1 MWLLNVGPPGLLTAY
16 YLMCGI
22 VGYVG
27 NKQVVPL
34 IIDGLRKLEYRGY
47 DSAGIAVVDEDHH
60 LQIRRAEGKL
70 RNLEEALRQR
80 PLDGTY
86 GVGHTRWATHGR
98 PTEENAHP
106 HRDCTGRV
114 VVVHNGIIEN
124 YLQLKDEL
132 RKKDH
137 NFVTETDTEI
147 VAHLIEE
154 HLKQGKGFEQAV
166 RQTVG
171 ELRGIFALS
180 MLSADEPDTIISARQ
195 GPPVVIGVGEGE
207 YFVASDI
214 PAILEHTRD
223 VFFLGD
229 GEIAV
234 MAKDSVRVT
243 DFAGNQVEPQM
254 QRITWDPIQAEKGGF
269 KHFMLKEI
277 YEQPRAVRE
286 TVEGRISLDTGRVF
300 LDEMK
305 NISEKDFK
313 SFTSIKIAACGT
325 SLHAGLAGKYMIE
338 QLARVNV
345 DVDYASEFRYRD
357 PVLDENTLLLVISQS
372 GETADTIAALREVKE
387 HGVKVLSICN
397 VQGSMITREADGTI
411 LTHAGPEIGVASTKA
426 FTSQMIALY
435 LLGLY
440 LGQLRGTL
448 SPEESRAHAQ
458 QLAELPVKMEHL
470 LNDSDA
476 IEELSK
482 EFFRVTDFLYLG
494 RGINFPIALE
504 GALKLKEISYIHA
517 EGYPAGEMKHGPN
530 ALIDERLPVMFINTR
545 EAGNRA
551 SELRYEKTHSN
562 IVEVKAREGIVISV
576 LTEGDSMSSVVSDH
590 VIEIPASSDLLSPIL
605 SVIPL
610 QLLAYHIA
618 VRRGCDVD
626 QPRNLAKSVTVE

>member
-1 MWLLNVGPPGLLTAY
+1 
-16 YLMCGI
+16 MCGI

-47 DSAGIAVVDEDHH
+47 DSAGIAVVNEDHE
-60 LQIRRAEGKL
+60 LEIRRAEGKL
-70 RNLEEALRQR
+70 RNLEETIRLS

-86 GVGHTRWATHGR
+86 GIGHTRWATHGR

-124 YLQLKDEL
+124 YLQLKERL
-132 RKKDH
+132 RKSDH
-137 NFVTETDTEI
+137 HFVTETDTEI
-147 VAHLIEE
+147 MAHLIEE
-154 HLKQGKGFEQAV
+154 YLKHDSTFEQAV
-166 RQTVG
+166 RSAVT

-180 MLSADEPDTIISARQ
+180 IINADEPDTIIAVRQ
-195 GPPVVIGVGEGE
+195 GPPVVIGLGDHEF
-207 YFVASDI
+207 FVASDI
-214 PAILEHTRD
+214 PPILQHTRD

-234 MAKDSVRVT
+234 INRDAVRVT
-243 DFAGNQVEPQM
+243 DFEGNSVQPAI
-254 QRITWDPIQAEKGGF
+254 QRITWDPIMAEKGGF

-277 YEQPRAVRE
+277 YEQPRSVRD
-286 TVEGRISLDTGRVF
+286 TVQGRISLDSGQVF
-300 LDEMK
+300 LDEMS
-305 NISEKDFK
+305 NITEADFK
-313 SFTSIKIAACGT
+313 RFTSIKIAACGT
-325 SLHAGLAGKYMIE
+325 SWHAGLAGKYMIE
-338 QLARVNV
+338 QLSRVPV

-357 PVLDENTLLLVISQS
+357 PVMDEDTLLLVISQS
-372 GETADTIAALREVKE
+372 GETADTIAALREAKE
-387 HGVKVLSICN
+387 LGSKVLAICN
-397 VQGSMITREADGTI
+397 VQGSMIVREADGTI

-426 FTSQMIALY
+426 FTGQMIALY

-440 LGQLRGTL
+440 LGQLRGVL
-448 SPEESRAHAQ
+448 SVDEARFHAQ
-458 QLAELPVKMEHL
+458 ELAELPVKLEHL
-470 LNDSDA
+470 LNDSDG

-482 EFFRVTDFLYLG
+482 EFFRSTDFLYLG
-494 RGINFPIALE
+494 RGINFPVALE

-530 ALIDERLPVMFINTR
+530 ALIDERLPVLFINTR
-545 EAGNRA
+545 EEGNRA

-576 LTEGDSMSSVVSDH
+576 LTEGDSISSVVSDH
-590 VIEIPASSDLLSPIL
+590 VIEIPAASDLLSPIL
-605 SVIPL
+605 SIIPL

>member
-1 MWLLNVGPPGLLTAY
+1 
-16 YLMCGI
+16 MCGI

-47 DSAGIAVVDEDHH
+47 DSAGIAVVNDGHDLE
-60 LQIRRAEGKL
+60 IRRAEGKL
-70 RNLEEALRQR
+70 RNLEETIRLS
-80 PLDGTY
+80 PIDGTY
-86 GVGHTRWATHGR
+86 GIGHTRWATHGR

-124 YLQLKDEL
+124 YIQLKEQL
-132 RKKDH
+132 RKTDH
-137 NFVTETDTEI
+137 RFVTETDTEI
-147 VAHLIEE
+147 IAHLIEE
-154 HLKQGKGFEQAV
+154 YLKKDQSFEQAV
-166 RQTVG
+166 RSTVG

-180 MLSADEPDTIISARQ
+180 IINADEPDTIIAVRQ
-195 GPPVVIGVGEGE
+195 GPPVVIGLGDREF
-207 YFVASDI
+207 FVASDI
-214 PAILEHTRD
+214 PPILQHTRD

-234 MAKDSVRVT
+234 INKDAVRVI
-243 DFAGNQVEPQM
+243 DFEGNSVQPSIR
-254 QRITWDPIQAEKGGF
+254 RITWDPIMAEKGGF

-277 YEQPRAVRE
+277 YEQPRSVRD
-286 TVEGRISLDTGRVF
+286 TVQGRISLDSGQVF
-300 LDEMK
+300 LDEFS
-305 NISEKDFK
+305 NITEADFK
-313 SFTSIKIAACGT
+313 RFTSIKIAACGT
-325 SLHAGLAGKYMIE
+325 SWHAGLAGKYMIE
-338 QLARVNV
+338 QLARVPV
-345 DVDYASEFRYRD
+345 DVDYASEFRYRN
-357 PVLDENTLLLVISQS
+357 PVMGENDLLLVISHS
-372 GETADTIAALREVKE
+372 GETADTIAALREAKE
-387 HGVKVLSICN
+387 LGAKVLAICN
-397 VQGSMITREADGTI
+397 VQGSMIVREADGTI

-426 FTSQMIALY
+426 FTGQMIALY

-440 LGQLRGTL
+440 LGQIRGAL
-448 SPEESRAHAQ
+448 SEEEARFHAQ
-458 QLAELPVKMEHL
+458 ELAELPVKLEHL
-470 LNDSDA
+470 LNESDG

-482 EFFRVTDFLYLG
+482 EFFRSTDFLYLG
-494 RGINFPIALE
+494 RGINFPVALE

-545 EAGNRA
+545 EEGNRA

-576 LTEGDSMSSVVSDH
+576 LTEGDTMSSMVSDH
-590 VIEIPASSDLLSPIL
+590 VIEIPKASDLLSPIL
-605 SVIPL
+605 SIIPL

>member
-1 MWLLNVGPPGLLTAY
+1 M
-16 YLMCGI
+16 
-22 VGYVG
+22 
-27 NKQVVPL
+27 VPL

-47 DSAGIAVVDEDHH
+47 DSAGIAVVDESHH
-60 LQIRRAEGKL
+60 LKIRRAEGKL
-70 RNLEEALRQR
+70 RNLEEVLRQQ

-124 YLQLKDEL
+124 YLELKDEL

-137 NFVTETDTEI
+137 QFVTETDTEI

-154 HLKQGKGFEQAV
+154 HLKQGNNFEQAV
-166 RQTVG
+166 RETVG

-180 MLSADEPDTIISARQ
+180 MLSADEPDTVISARF
-195 GPPVVIGVGEGE
+195 GPPVVIGVGDGE

-234 MAKDSVRVT
+234 MTKDSVRVT
-243 DFAGNQVEPQM
+243 DFAGTQVEPQM

-305 NISEKDFK
+305 NITEADFRR
-313 SFTSIKIAACGT
+313 FTSIKVAACGT
-325 SLHAGLAGKYMIE
+325 SWHAGLAGKYMIE
-338 QLARVNV
+338 ELARLSVE
-345 DVDYASEFRYRD
+345 VDYASEFRYRD

-387 HGVKVLSICN
+387 RGGKVLSICN

-435 LLGLY
+435 LFGLY

-448 SPEESRAHAQ
+448 SEEQSRAHAQ

-470 LNDSDA
+470 LNDADA

-482 EFFRVTDFLYLG
+482 EFFRSTDFLYLG
-494 RGINFPIALE
+494 RGINFPVSLE

-590 VIEIPASSDLLSPIL
+590 VIEIPASSDLLTPIL
-605 SVIPL
+605 SIIPL

-626 QPRNLAKSVTVE
+626 PPRNLAKSVTVE

>member
-1 MWLLNVGPPGLLTAY
+1 
-16 YLMCGI
+16 MCGI

-47 DSAGIAVVDEDHH
+47 DSAGIAVVNEEHD
-60 LQIRRAEGKL
+60 LSIRRAEGKL
-70 RNLEEALRQR
+70 RNLEEAIRLS

-86 GVGHTRWATHGR
+86 GIGHTRWATHGR

-124 YLQLKDEL
+124 YLQLKERL
-132 RKKDH
+132 RKTDH
-137 NFVTETDTEI
+137 QFVTETDTEI
-147 VAHLIEE
+147 IAHLIEE
-154 HLKQGKGFEQAV
+154 YLRRGDSFEKAV
-166 RQTVG
+166 REATQ

-180 MLSADEPDTIISARQ
+180 IINCDQPDTIIAVRQ
-195 GPPVVIGVGEGE
+195 GPPVVIGLGDRE

-214 PAILEHTRD
+214 PPILQHTRD

-229 GEIAV
+229 GEIAILT
-234 MAKDSVRVT
+234 KDAVRVI
-243 DFAGNQVEPQM
+243 DFEGNSVQPVI
-254 QRITWDPIQAEKGGF
+254 QRITWDPIMAEKGGF

-277 YEQPRAVRE
+277 YEQPRAVRD
-286 TVEGRISLDTGRVF
+286 TVQGRISLDSGRVF
-300 LDEMK
+300 LDEMQ
-305 NISEKDFK
+305 NITEADFQR
-313 SFTSIKIAACGT
+313 FNSIKIAACGT
-325 SLHAGLAGKYMIE
+325 SWHAGLAGRYMIE
-338 QLARVNV
+338 QLARIPV

-357 PVLDENTLLLVISQS
+357 PVMDENTLLLVISQS
-372 GETADTIAALREVKE
+372 GETADTIAALREAKE
-387 HGVKVLSICN
+387 QGAKVLAICN
-397 VQGSMITREADGTI
+397 VQGSMIVREADGTI

-440 LGQLRGTL
+440 LGEIRGAL
-448 SPEESRAHAQ
+448 SPDQARHHAQ
-458 QLAELPVKMEHL
+458 QLAELPVKLEHL
-470 LNDSDA
+470 LNDADNM
-476 IEELSK
+476 EELSK
-482 EFFRVTDFLYLG
+482 EFFRSTDFLYLG
-494 RGINFPIALE
+494 RGINFPVALE

-530 ALIDERLPVMFINTR
+530 ALIDERLPVLFINTR
-545 EAGNRA
+545 EEGNRA

-576 LTEGDSMSSVVSDH
+576 LTEGDTMSASQSNH

-605 SVIPL
+605 SIIPL

>member
-1 MWLLNVGPPGLLTAY
+1 
-16 YLMCGI
+16 MCGI

-47 DSAGIAVVDEDHH
+47 DSAGIAVVNEGHE
-60 LQIRRAEGKL
+60 LEIRRAEGKL
-70 RNLEEALRQR
+70 RNLEETIRLS

-86 GVGHTRWATHGR
+86 GIGHTRWATHGR

-124 YLQLKDEL
+124 YLQLKERL
-132 RKKDH
+132 RKSDH
-137 NFVTETDTEI
+137 RFVTETDTEI
-147 VAHLIEE
+147 MAHLIEE
-154 HLKQGKGFEQAV
+154 YLRKSSNFEQAV
-166 RQTVG
+166 RSAVS

-180 MLSADEPDTIISARQ
+180 IINADEPDTIIAVRQ
-195 GPPVVIGVGEGE
+195 GPPVVIGLGDREF
-207 YFVASDI
+207 FVASDI
-214 PAILEHTRD
+214 PPILQHTRD

-229 GEIAV
+229 GEIAIIN
-234 MAKDSVRVT
+234 KDAVRVT
-243 DFAGNQVEPQM
+243 DFEGNSVQPAI
-254 QRITWDPIQAEKGGF
+254 QRITWDPIMAEKGGF

-277 YEQPRAVRE
+277 YEQPRSVRD
-286 TVEGRISLDTGRVF
+286 TVQGRISLDTGRVF
-300 LDEMK
+300 LDEMN
-305 NISEKDFK
+305 NITEADFK
-313 SFTSIKIAACGT
+313 RFSSIKIAACGT
-325 SLHAGLAGKYMIE
+325 SWHAGLAGKYMIE
-338 QLARVNV
+338 QLARVPV

-357 PVLDENTLLLVISQS
+357 PVMDEDTLLLVISQS
-372 GETADTIAALREVKE
+372 GETADTIAALREAKE
-387 HGVKVLSICN
+387 LGAKVLAICN
-397 VQGSMITREADGTI
+397 VQGSMIVREADGTI

-426 FTSQMIALY
+426 FTGQMIALY

-440 LGQLRGTL
+440 LGQLRGAL
-448 SPEESRAHAQ
+448 SEDKARFHAQ
-458 QLAELPVKMEHL
+458 ELAELPVKLEHL
-470 LNDSDA
+470 LNDSDG

-482 EFFRVTDFLYLG
+482 EFFRSTDFLYLG
-494 RGINFPIALE
+494 RGINFPVALE

-530 ALIDERLPVMFINTR
+530 ALIDERLPVLFINTR
-545 EAGNRA
+545 EEGNRA

-576 LTEGDSMSSVVSDH
+576 LTEGDSISSVVSDH
-590 VIEIPASSDLLSPIL
+590 IIEIPPASDLLSPIL
-605 SVIPL
+605 SIIPL

>member
-1 MWLLNVGPPGLLTAY
+1 
-16 YLMCGI
+16 MCGI

-27 NKQVVPL
+27 NKQVVAL

-47 DSAGIAVVDEDHH
+47 DSAGIAVVDENHE
-60 LQIRRAEGKL
+60 LKIRRAEGKL
-70 RNLEEALRQR
+70 RNLEEVLRQK

-86 GVGHTRWATHGR
+86 GIGHTRWATHGR

-132 RKKDH
+132 RTKDH
-137 NFVTETDTEI
+137 RFVTETDTEI

-154 HLKQGKGFEQAV
+154 HLKQGDSFEAAV
-166 RQTVG
+166 RNTVQ

-195 GPPVVIGVGEGE
+195 GPPVVIGIGDGE
-207 YFVASDI
+207 YVVASDI

-234 MAKDSVRVT
+234 MTRDSVRVT
-243 DFAGNQVEPQM
+243 DFAGKHVEPVM
-254 QRITWDPIQAEKGGF
+254 QRITWDPIEAEKGGF

-300 LDEMK
+300 LDDM
-305 NISEKDFK
+305 NITEADFK
-313 SFTSIKIAACGT
+313 RISSIKIAACGT

-387 HGVKVLSICN
+387 RGVKVLAICN
-397 VQGSMITREADGTI
+397 VRGSMITREADGTI

-435 LLGLY
+435 LFGLY
-440 LGQLRGTL
+440 LGQLRGEL
-448 SPEESRAHAQ
+448 NAEQSLAHGR

-470 LNDSDA
+470 LNNA
-476 IEELSK
+476 EVIEGLSK
-482 EFFRVTDFLYLG
+482 EFFRATDFLYLG
-494 RGINFPIALE
+494 RGINFPVALE

-562 IVEVKAREGIVISV
+562 IVEVKAREGIVLSV
-576 LTEGDSMSSVVSDH
+576 LTEGDTMSSVVSDH

-605 SVIPL
+605 SIIPL

>member
-1 MWLLNVGPPGLLTAY
+1 
-16 YLMCGI
+16 MCGI

-34 IIDGLRKLEYRGY
+34 ILDGLRKLEYRGY
-47 DSAGIAVVDEDHH
+47 DSAGIAVVTEDHD
-60 LQIRRAEGKL
+60 LEIRRAEGKL
-70 RNLEEALRQR
+70 RNLEETIRLS

-86 GVGHTRWATHGR
+86 GIGHTRWATHGR

-124 YLQLKDEL
+124 YLQLKERL
-132 RKKDH
+132 RKSDH
-137 NFVTETDTEI
+137 RFVTETDTEI
-147 VAHLIEE
+147 IAHLIEE
-154 HLKQGKGFEQAV
+154 YLKHDQNFEQAV
-166 RQTVG
+166 RSTVS

-180 MLSADEPDTIISARQ
+180 IINADEPDTIIAVRQ
-195 GPPVVIGVGEGE
+195 GPPVVIGLGDREF
-207 YFVASDI
+207 FVASDI
-214 PAILEHTRD
+214 PPILQHTRD

-234 MAKDSVRVT
+234 INKDAVRVT
-243 DFAGNQVEPQM
+243 DFEGNSVQPSV
-254 QRITWDPIQAEKGGF
+254 QRITWDPIMAEKGGF

-277 YEQPRAVRE
+277 YEQPRSVRD
-286 TVEGRISLDTGRVF
+286 TVQGRISLDSGQVF
-300 LDEMK
+300 LDEMN
-305 NISEKDFK
+305 NITEADFK
-313 SFTSIKIAACGT
+313 RFTSIKIAACGT
-325 SLHAGLAGKYMIE
+325 SWHAGLAGKYMIE
-338 QLARVNV
+338 QLARIPV
-345 DVDYASEFRYRD
+345 DVDYASEFRYRN
-357 PVLDENTLLLVISQS
+357 PVMDESSLLLVISQS
-372 GETADTIAALREVKE
+372 GETADTIAALREAKDL
-387 HGVKVLSICN
+387 GAKVLAICN
-397 VQGSMITREADGTI
+397 VQGSMIMREADGTV

-426 FTSQMIALY
+426 FTAQMIALY

-440 LGQLRGTL
+440 LGQLRGVLTT
-448 SPEESRAHAQ
+448 EEARYHAQ
-458 QLAELPVKMEHL
+458 ELAELPVKLEHL
-470 LNDSDA
+470 LNESDG

-482 EFFRVTDFLYLG
+482 EFFRSTDFLYLG
-494 RGINFPIALE
+494 RGINFPVALE

-530 ALIDERLPVMFINTR
+530 ALIDERLPVLFINTR
-545 EAGNRA
+545 EEGNRA

-576 LTEGDSMSSVVSDH
+576 LTEGDTMSSMVSDY
-590 VIEIPASSDLLSPIL
+590 VIPMPQASDLLTPIL
-605 SVIPL
+605 SIIPL